1 MNHFEPHIIGFLCN
15 WCSYE
20 GADSA
25 GRARL
30 VYPANLKV
38 IRVMCSGRTDPMFIL
53 EAFNVGADG
62 VLILGCPP
70 GSCHYKTGNVEALK
84 RVKVL
89 KKVLAQFGIAED
101 RLRIDWISAGE
112 AEKFVEV
119 VSKMVENVRRLGPFS
134 DNCLIQ

>member
-1 MNHFEPHIIGFLCN
+1 MNNFEPHIVGFLCN

-30 VYPANLKV
+30 VYPANMKV
-38 IRVMCSGRTDPMFIL
+38 VRVMCSGRNDPVFIL
-53 EAFNVGADG
+53 EAFNAGADG

-70 GSCHYKTGNVEALK
+70 GSCHYKTGNVEVLK

-101 RLRIDWISAGE
+101 RLIIDWVSAGE
-112 AEKFVEV
+112 AEKFVKV
-119 VSKMVENVRRLGPFS
+119 VSEMVENVRRLGPF
-134 DNCLIQ
+134 NAK